1 MVWKRK
7 LPVILICLFLT
18 AISLYIIYQTS
29 RYYVNLKLYNAIES
43 GNEESGKE
51 SIDNGAGKNSF
62 HSLIL
67 TMESLNGRVD
77 RNPVYADTILRNDNR
92 IARYLMEKGANP
104 NYKDKDGIS
113 LLMLAS
119 YLGNEDFCKML
130 IKEGADIKYKNKGAS
145 ALDYVISSA
154 EIQDSK
160 KQIQLA
166 EYLYGK
172 GAPVTKIT
180 KKFIKHG
187 YGFDGEVSPNWEKVM
202 VWAIKK
208 KIIKEK
214 DLSEKQQYFYKISQ
228 GISFDKKVFQRK
240 FKITDLY
247 HVSGENIAMTA
258 AKNGNVK
265 LLKWAILNNVSLK
278 EEDMGGNDILCLA
291 VKSGDLNTVKYI
303 IEQTKQSGE
312 KIFEC
317 VCREV
322 EYADQNIILYLVD
335 QMKDLKYIPDDESIL
350 DEAVLAGRME
360 LVKTLVEKKG
370 MEPNGRTLENAVL
383 SRNLKLTEYILDQ
396 GVDVDKIESYS
407 DGSKSNSALTAA
419 IQNGDF
425 DMVEFLVKR
434 GAKVKDAKEAIED
447 SESDRIKE
455 YLKNFN

>member
-1 MVWKRK
+1 MINKK
-7 LPVILICLFLT
+7 ILFSVLLGMGVLF
-18 AISLYIIYQTS
+18 SFVKYQKNI
-29 RYYVNLKLYNAIES
+29 YYVNLKLYNAIES
-43 GNEESGKE
+43 GNESAGKE
-51 SIDNGAGKNSF
+51 AIDNGAGKNSF

-77 RNPVYADTILRNDNR
+77 RNPVYADTILRNDNK
-92 IARYLMEKGANP
+92 IARYLIEKGANP

-119 YLGNEDFCKML
+119 YLGNEDFCIML
-130 IKEGADIKYKNKGAS
+130 LKEGADIKYKNKGAS
-145 ALDYVISSA
+145 TLDYAISSE

-160 KQIQLA
+160 KQLQLV
-166 EYLYGK
+166 EFLYQN
-172 GAPVTKIT
+172 GAPVTTTT
-180 KKFIKHG
+180 KKFIKRG

-202 VWAIKK
+202 AWAIKK

-214 DLSEKQQYFYKISQ
+214 ELSEKQQYFYKISQ
-228 GISFDKKVFQRK
+228 GIPFDKKVFQRK

-258 AKNGNVK
+258 AKNGNIE
-265 LLKWAILNNVSLK
+265 LLKWAISKNVSLK

-303 IEQTKQSGE
+303 IEQTKPSGK

-317 VCREV
+317 MCKEV

-335 QMKDLKYIPDDESIL
+335 QMKNLKYTPDDESIL
-350 DEAVLAGRME
+350 DEAAIAGRME
-360 LVKTLVEKKG
+360 LVKTLVEKRG
-370 MEPNGRTLENAVL
+370 MEPNGITLENAVF
-383 SRNLKLTEYILDQ
+383 SRNLKLAEYILEQ
-396 GVDVDKIESYS
+396 GVDVHKIESYS
-407 DGSKSNSALTAA
+407 DGSKSNSALTVA

-434 GAKVKDAKEAIED
+434 GATAKDAKEAIED

-455 YLKNFN
+455 YFKKL